1 MSVCGTLRRK
11 CDLEVGIDSYVT
23 QQIDGET
30 CWSVPLDGCNVVV
43 HLAGRAHILNERS
56 LNSLN
61 EFRRVNTL
69 GSLNLARQAADAGVE
84 RFVFVSSIG
93 VNGAQTMG
101 QPFTPENSA
110 SPHSPYALSKY
121 EAECDLRILS
131 KETGMEIVVVRPPLV
146 YGPGTPGNFGLLVS
160 CIEKG
165 IPLPL
170 GAVQNRR
177 SLVALANLVD
187 LLYTCISHPRA
198 ANQTFLVSDD
208 EDLSTTELLVRMGE
222 AMGKRL
228 ILLPVP
234 SRLLEIGA
242 VLLGRTGMAQ
252 SLLGDLQVD
261 IAKTREML
269 DWIPPVDVSHGLRLA
284 VARYQT

>member
-1 MSVCGTLRRK
+1 
-11 CDLEVGIDSYVT
+11 
-23 QQIDGET
+23 
-30 CWSVPLDGCNVVV
+30 
-43 HLAGRAHILNERS
+43 
-56 LNSLN
+56 
-61 EFRRVNTL
+61 
-69 GSLNLARQAADAGVE
+69 
-84 RFVFVSSIG
+84 
-93 VNGAQTMG
+93 
-101 QPFTPENSA
+101 
-110 SPHSPYALSKY
+110 
-121 EAECDLRILS
+121 
-131 KETGMEIVVVRPPLV
+131 MEIVVVRPPLV
-146 YGPGTPGNFGLLVS
+146 YGPGAPGNFGLLVS

-208 EDLSTTELLVRMGE
+208 EDLSTTELLVRIGE

-269 DWIPPVDVSHGLRLA
+269 DWIPPVDLSHGLRLA